1 MKILI
6 NVLSA
11 KEGGGLIYLEN
22 LIDSLEKIV
31 KKDEMYVLIGKYNF
45 NNLYKKK
52 FENTYF
58 IKTNVTNT
66 IHRLLYEQFI
76 IPIIV
81 KKKKINI
88 LYSPAEII
96 SFFAPCYKVLGVQN
110 SNIYYDIFVKR
121 TIKERLRY
129 ILLKFLAKISMKKS
143 DKIITVSEE
152 FKRQIL
158 KVNHIPNNKIIFIH
172 HGIHSSEF
180 SKDYC
185 AKECLI
191 KGIKISQFNYI
202 LCVAH
207 LWRHKNIEVLIDAYK
222 KLDSKLRV
230 KYKLIV
236 VGEKETSYYKELMK
250 RSEKRELNKDIIFL
264 GNVNHQDIKKIY
276 TQADL
281 FVFPSKLE
289 SFGIPLIEAMAS
301 GVPIIASNTTAIPE
315 VLADAGLLFNSDDS
329 DELAVKIDKVLTN
342 KNLRRKL
349 IDKGQERVQ
358 NFSWK
363 KTARKTLKVFE
374 EVYNG

>member
-22 LIDSLEKIV
+22 LINSLEKIV

-66 IHRLLYEQFI
+66 VHRLLYEQFI

-81 KKKKINI
+81 KKKKFNI
-88 LYSPAEII
+88 LYSPAEIL
-96 SFFAPCYKVLGVQN
+96 SFFSPCKKILGTQN
-110 SNIYYDIFVKR
+110 LNIYFGSFIKR
-121 TIKERLRY
+121 SLKERLRY
-129 ILLKFLAKISMKKS
+129 IILNILAKLSIKRA
-143 DKIITVSEE
+143 DKIITVSNV
-152 FKRQIL
+152 FKKRIL
-158 KVNHIPNNKIIFIH
+158 KKNMIQPNKIITIY
-172 HGIHSSEF
+172 HGINPKDF
-180 SKDYC
+180 SNTQLDKDFSVNN
-185 AKECLI
+185 I
-191 KGIKISQFNYI
+191 RIGNMNYI

-230 KYKLIV
+230 KYKLLV
-236 VGEKETSYYKELMK
+236 VGEKGTSYYKELK
-250 RSEKRELNKDIIFL
+250 ERSEKRELNKDIIFL

-289 SFGIPLIEAMAS
+289 SFGIPLIETMAS
-301 GVPIIASNTTAIPE
+301 GVPIIASNATAIPE
-315 VLADAGLLFNSDDS
+315 VLADAGLLFNPDDS

-349 IDKGQERVQ
+349 INKGQERVQ